1 MQSNLNID
9 GSALAQ
15 SPKHFQP
22 FEDPNTAGTL
32 VSTRIVCVQVQ
43 EFWSLLEDFLEKPPA
58 VKDAV
63 RKKALT
69 ELRTLMRK
77 VPRAFLMSFRRN

>member
-1 MQSNLNID
+1 M
-9 GSALAQ
+9 
-15 SPKHFQP
+15 
-22 FEDPNTAGTL
+22 
-32 VSTRIVCVQVQ
+32 QVQ